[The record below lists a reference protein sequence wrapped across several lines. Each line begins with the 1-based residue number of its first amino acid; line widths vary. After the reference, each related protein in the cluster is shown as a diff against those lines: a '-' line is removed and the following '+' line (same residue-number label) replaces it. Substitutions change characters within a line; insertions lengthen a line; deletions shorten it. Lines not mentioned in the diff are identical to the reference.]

1 MSNEPVTFTFAIVMS
16 LLFFV
21 GCGGAPQSP
30 PMPQQVKIKVAKNE
44 SAQAAIARVA
54 QTLPAEEAAEFSAA
68 AEVLAI
74 HYALRNPAGVALRG
88 PVKAIEG
95 KTPSQVI
102 AEYQQLE
109 PELQKELGDAIQS
122 MKTNPA
128 KIINA
133 PVP

>member
-1 MSNEPVTFTFAIVMS
+1 MSNEPVPFTLAAIVAI
-16 LLFFV
+16 LLFV
-21 GCGGAPQSP
+21 GCGGDSQPTTK
-30 PMPQQVKIKVAKNE
+30 PQQLKIKVAKSE

-88 PVKAIEG
+88 PVKAIDG
-95 KTPSQVI
+95 KTPAQVI
-102 AEYQQLE
+102 AEYQQLG

-128 KIINA
+128 KIITA
-133 PVP
+133 PAP